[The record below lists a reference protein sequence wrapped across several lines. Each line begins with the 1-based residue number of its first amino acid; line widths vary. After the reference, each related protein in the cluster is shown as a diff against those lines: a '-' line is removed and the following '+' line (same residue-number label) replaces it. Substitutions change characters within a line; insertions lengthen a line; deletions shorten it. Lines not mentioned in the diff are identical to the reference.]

1 MKASTTARKA
11 STAGRWAFALLL
23 LVGVPAEASA
33 QEPADSA
40 TSRSGRS
47 VDTRALPVAPGT
59 GAEATGM
66 EAIRERLAVFGDW
79 FHRAMDLE
87 CSGRVP
93 VARLV
98 EITDTPRDS
107 PSRMDWTLAL
117 DVDDDGFV
125 EPGEVGEGIWEE
137 HLGYQVGRPMQGD
150 VDGDGA
156 LSPREFALT
165 VPDPGAE
172 TNEERLSDR
181 QEARFAVFDRND
193 DRRVS
198 PHELAD
204 HYERRG
210 MALYWSR
217 MLLFHLDRIDSDE
230 DGAVTR
236 EELTSAI
243 EATGGAVAPGALD
256 VWFEAVWDGTGE
268 ASAPR
273 LMLAELPTLLR
284 AFGAT
289 ADGRAR
295 FQAPLAPLLAPAC
308 GTR

>member
-11 STAGRWAFALLL
+11 STTARWASALLF
-23 LVGVPAEASA
+23 LVGVSAEASA

-47 VDTRALPVAPGT
+47 VDATALPVAPGA
-59 GAEATGM
+59 GAEAAQM
-66 EAIRERLAVFGDW
+66 EAIRERLAAFGDW

-98 EITDTPRDS
+98 EITNPRRDQ
-107 PSRMDWTLAL
+107 PQQIDWNLAL

-137 HLGYQVGRPMQGD
+137 HLGL
-150 VDGDGA
+150 GA
-156 LSPREFALT
+156 GVRH
-165 VPDPGAE
+165 GQ
-172 TNEERLSDR
+172 R
-181 QEARFAVFDRND
+181 
-193 DRRVS
+193 
-198 PHELAD
+198 ELA
-204 HYERRG
+204 
-210 MALYWSR
+210 R

-243 EATGGAVAPGALD
+243 EAAGGAGSAGLVVRDRWGRERGSIRPATHAGGVADAAPRIRGDSGRPGKVPGAAGAVAGARVRYALNG
-256 VWFEAVWDGTGE
+256 V
-268 ASAPR
+268 PR
-273 LMLAELPTLLR
+273 
-284 AFGAT
+284 
-289 ADGRAR
+289 
-295 FQAPLAPLLAPAC
+295 
-308 GTR
+308 